1 MDNTDATEQAMA
13 LITDSEKWRKREAVR
28 SIRSEYL
35 ALNRPVP
42 GSLEADVFT
51 YHGKSLI
58 ITRPALP
65 ITERKTH
72 SKIRLRRA

>member
-1 MDNTDATEQAMA
+1 MDNNNANEQVMGI
-13 LITDSEKWRKREAVR
+13 ITSSKKCGKIEAVR
-28 SIRSEYL
+28 CIRSEYS
-35 ALNRPVP
+35 ALKRPVP

-51 YHGKSLI
+51 YQGKSLI